1 MLAYN
6 SYKYLYLETKN
17 ISYDNADDIDNKY
30 KRLTNESIADYASV
44 NSKVHSLI
52 WLLNCFLQQ
61 TATKT

>member
-30 KRLTNESIADYASV
+30 KRLTNGSIADYASV
-44 NSKVHSLI
+44 NSKVP
-52 WLLNCFLQQ
+52 
-61 TATKT
+61 

>member
-44 NSKVHSLI
+44 NSKVPQ
-52 WLLNCFLQQ
+52 LNLAFELFSTTDCH
-61 TATKT
+61 

>member
-17 ISYDNADDIDNKY
+17 ISCDNADDIDNKY

-44 NSKVHSLI
+44 NSKVP
-52 WLLNCFLQQ
+52 
-61 TATKT
+61 